1 MKAVVMVFVGL
12 LAVTSLSWLLLVLL
26 ADMTSPPP
34 PVTADP
40 NAVTRKQGIALL
52 VYYLLS
58 SLSHYIIYAYLYPTS
73 TLTPSLGPPNHGPHL

>member
-40 NAVTRKQGIALL
+40 TAVIRK
-52 VYYLLS
+52 
-58 SLSHYIIYAYLYPTS
+58 
-73 TLTPSLGPPNHGPHL
+73 